1 MNLKKLGNNSA
12 AIPVVVKQRL
22 PLIASAATAVAAA
35 SPTIASAAVASATGV
50 AGIIGARGMI
60 GSTMSGIAPAK
71 EMAPAVAASG
81 IRASVRSSAAV

>member
-22 PLIASAATAVAAA
+22 PLIASAATAVAA